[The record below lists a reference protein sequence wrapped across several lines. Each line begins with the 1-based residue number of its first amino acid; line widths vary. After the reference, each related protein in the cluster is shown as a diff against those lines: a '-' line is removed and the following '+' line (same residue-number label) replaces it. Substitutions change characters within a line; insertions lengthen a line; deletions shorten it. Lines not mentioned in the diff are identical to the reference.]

1 MHNVFN
7 ELSLIIVIGVA
18 VSLFMRAIRQPL
30 TIAYILTGVLVGPAA
45 FDLISSPETLEVF
58 SNFGIALLLLIVG
71 MGLNP
76 RVIKEVGKIAAYIA
90 ITKVLLVTGIGY
102 VLSGFLGFSTTE
114 SLYIG
119 IALSFSSTI
128 IILKLLTDKREQTR
142 LYGKVAIGYLLIEDI
157 LATLILVGVST
168 SSSGEISVS
177 TFAELLIKA
186 TALIGGLLVV
196 RMFVLPRLN
205 NIIAKSQE
213 FLFLFAIGWGMGT
226 AALFSVGGFSLEI
239 GALIAGVTLASLP
252 YATEISSRLKPL
264 RDFFIVLFFVQ
275 LGSHLEL
282 SQIIDVLPRA
292 AVFSAVVLVANPLIV
307 MSVMGITGYTKKTS
321 FKAGLTG
328 AQVSEFS
335 LILLLLAAD
344 LGQISQEITSL
355 ITVVAFL
362 TIAVST
368 YTITYA
374 DSLYELFE
382 KYIRMFEKSKTN
394 EQKEVHHHYELVLFG
409 YQKGGHE
416 FIRVFNQLKKSYV
429 VVDYDPNIIDTLES
443 KQINF
448 IYGDVTDLELL
459 DEVNLRHAHLVVS
472 TITDFQ
478 TNVFISRWLEK
489 ENPHAVFICTADT
502 VEEAAELYE
511 LGSSYVMLPHYIGSE
526 KIGAFIRKSGLK
538 KNEFKKYRQ
547 KHLAYLQEHYEL
559 MPTPDPD
566 EVPPA

>member
-7 ELSLIIVIGVA
+7 ELSLIIAIGVA
-18 VSLFMRAIRQPL
+18 VSLFMRTIRQPL

-45 FDLISSPETLEVF
+45 FDLISSPDTLEVF
-58 SNFGIALLLLIVG
+58 SSFGIALLLLIVG
-71 MGLNP
+71 LGLNP
-76 RVIKEVGKIAAYIA
+76 RVIKEIGKIAAYIA
-90 ITKVLLVTGIGY
+90 IIKVLLVTAIGY
-102 VLSGFLGFSTTE
+102 ILSGFLGFTTTE

-142 LYGKVAIGYLLIEDI
+142 MYGKVAIGYLLIEDI

-168 SSSGEISVS
+168 SSGGEVS
-177 TFAELLIKA
+177 MTAFIQLLLKSLLLIS
-186 TALIGGLLVV
+186 GLVLF
-196 RMFVLPRLN
+196 RMLVLPRLN
-205 NIIAKSQE
+205 TIIAKSQE
-213 FLFLFAIGWGMGT
+213 FLFLFAIGWGLGI
-226 AALFSVGGFSLEI
+226 AALFSAAGFSLEI
-239 GALIAGVTLASLP
+239 GALVAGVMLASLP

-292 AVFSAVVLVANPLIV
+292 LLFSLVVLIANPLIV
-307 MSVMGITGYTKKTS
+307 MAVMGLGGYTKKTS

-335 LILLLLAAD
+335 LILLLLAFD
-344 LGQISQEITSL
+344 LGHISEQITTL
-355 ITVVAFL
+355 ITVVAFV

-374 DSLYELFE
+374 DWLYDFLE
-382 KYIRMFEKSKTN
+382 KYIRLFERSKIS
-394 EQKEVHHHYELVLFG
+394 EQKEVHHHYDLALLG

-416 FIRVFNQLKKSYV
+416 FVRVFNQLKKPYV
-429 VVDYDPNIIDTLES
+429 VIDYDPNIIDVLES
-443 KQINF
+443 KRINF
-448 IYGDVTDLELL
+448 MYGDVTDLELL
-459 DEVNLRHAHLVVS
+459 DEVNLRHAHLIIS
-472 TITDFQ
+472 SITDFA

-489 ENPHAVFICTADT
+489 ENQHAVFICTADT
-502 VEEAAELYE
+502 VEQAAELYE
-511 LGSSYVMLPHYIGSE
+511 LGAAYVMLPHYIGSE

-538 KNEFKKYRQ
+538 KTEFKKYRE

-559 MPTPDPD
+559 MPDPDPD
-566 EVPPA
+566 STEA